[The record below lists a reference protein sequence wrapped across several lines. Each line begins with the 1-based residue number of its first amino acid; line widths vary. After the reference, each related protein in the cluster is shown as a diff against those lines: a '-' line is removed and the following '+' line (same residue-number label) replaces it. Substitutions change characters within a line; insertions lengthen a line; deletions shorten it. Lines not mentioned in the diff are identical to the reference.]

1 LAIESYSN
9 AEIYWL
15 VEVRVGAK
23 LVCHAMT
30 QDTRYLEEVALGG
43 QAYSQLAGIWV
54 GEEEEHDGLSL
65 RQESLRLNEDGTF
78 THTLAHRFA
87 PMGQALRASENDN
100 CESSCSGQWRLHNIR
115 HFGADLAA
123 TATDRE
129 LKFQSAAGSRPVLV
143 DKLIVCGANPAVN
156 GFIGASCRLYPRNRF
171 SNDGAQCRQQESSH
185 EELDLDLQ
193 PTEEDAKQ
201 LAEATGR
208 SLDACFAALFQAG
221 SREEAAVL
229 LLDNSADSPKGD
241 ELASVPPGATDGFEL
256 NTPSAPRALGARDG
270 FELNTPSAPQ
280 APGVDISSRPSNS
293 GVTSETTSASAEAV
307 AEATGRPLAQCAEA
321 LRAHSGKVNDA
332 VDYLLSFP
340 SSEKDSRAPSAA
352 DQVKAARLTE
362 LCGQPF
368 EKCLDVLRNMNGNA
382 ERAAASLLGL
392 EEGVVESSHAVPST
406 PEEIV
411 VDAAGQT
418 AIAVDIDAETASWE
432 TNNAVLRAAA
442 DVEASI
448 NAEVDAALGT
458 AGDESPSPSSKRRRL
473 D

>member
-1 LAIESYSN
+1 ML
-9 AEIYWL
+9 
-15 VEVRVGAK
+15 EVRVGAK

-65 RQESLRLNEDGTF
+65 QQERLQLNEDGTF

-87 PMGQALRASENDN
+87 PVGQALRASENDN

-129 LKFQSAAGSRPVLV
+129 LKFQSAASSRPVLV

-156 GFIGASCRLYPRNRF
+156 GFIGASCRLYPHNRF

-185 EELDLDLQ
+185 EEVDLQ

-208 SLDACFAALFQAG
+208 SLDACFAALLQAG

-229 LLDNSADSPKGD
+229 LLENAADSPRGD
-241 ELASVPPGATDGFEL
+241 GLASVPPGATDGFEL
-256 NTPSAPRALGARDG
+256 NTPSAPSALGATDG
-270 FELNTPSAPQ
+270 FELNTPTAPQ
-280 APGVDISSRPSNS
+280 APGVDISSRPSSNS
-293 GVTSETTSASAEAV
+293 GTTSETTSASAEAV

-340 SSEKDSRAPSAA
+340 SSENDSRAPSAA

-392 EEGVVESSHAVPST
+392 EEGVAESSHAVSST
-406 PEEIV
+406 PEEIAL
-411 VDAAGQT
+411 DAADET
-418 AIAVDIDAETASWE
+418 AIAADIDAEAASWE
-432 TNNAVLRAAA
+432 TNNAVLRASA